1 MKEYTI
7 RLAAIL
13 VCGLIVFVS
22 IFLANEET
30 ATKKETET
38 ETDTEIVVDDSL
50 KNISLK
56 DYEDAELVFISKGW
70 HMSQLYYTSDNYK
83 TIIQF
88 DQETGKALF
97 KYDLSDIIGRFPES
111 RIKIM
116 DVHDDTHQIVVG
128 FYIYDGW
135 QLNRREYW
143 LVSAYS
149 PVRINDNAENIAD
162 FEFLRNGDLVFV
174 ENQSFKIWHYKV
186 GYFETIINNVIGISD
201 IYYSDKIEVY
211 ICTKDGHIKYVFD

>member
-30 ATKKETET
+30 
-38 ETDTEIVVDDSL
+38 ETDNEIVDESL
-50 KNISLK
+50 NISIN
-56 DYEDAELVFISKGW
+56 DYQEAELVFISTGRF
-70 HMSQLYYTSDNYK
+70 HFSQLYYTNDNYRTIVQYNQK
-83 TIIQF
+83 TERVVYQF
-88 DQETGKALF
+88 D
-97 KYDLSDIIGRFPES
+97 LSAIIDRFPPEA

-135 QLNRREYW
+135 QLKRREYW
-143 LVSAYS
+143 LISAYS
-149 PVRINDNAENIAD
+149 PVRINDNAENHIAD

-201 IYYSDKIEVY
+201 IYYSDKIEVDV
-211 ICTKDGHIKYVFD
+211 CTKDGYVQYVFD